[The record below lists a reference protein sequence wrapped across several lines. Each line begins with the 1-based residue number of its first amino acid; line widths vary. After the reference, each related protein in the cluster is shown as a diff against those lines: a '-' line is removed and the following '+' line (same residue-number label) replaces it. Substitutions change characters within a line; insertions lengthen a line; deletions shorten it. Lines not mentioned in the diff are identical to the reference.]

1 MSEQLLE
8 FFHFAKRKVIEKGYT
23 NEIDIV
29 NTRRFKDTTARDF
42 LSQYCYVVINAGMRN
57 QVAEKIYQKLCKEG
71 SDTIGHEGKRK
82 AIKTMSISYDS
93 QFEKLKNCKT
103 LEEKLE
109 FLSNL
114 KWIGDITKYH
124 LARNLGIDCAK
135 PDRHLERLKV
145 KYGFKDV
152 QVMCKFIAE
161 KTNERIGTV
170 DVILWRYSNLF
181 GSN

>member
-1 MSEQLLE
+1 MSEKLLE
-8 FFHFAKRKVIEKGYT
+8 FFHFAKRKIIEKGYSY
-23 NEIDIV
+23 EIDSV
-29 NTRRFKDTTARDF
+29 EKRNFRDTTANDF

-57 QVAEKIYQKLCKEG
+57 QIAEKIYQKLCKEG
-71 SDTIGHEGKRK
+71 SDTIGHRGKRI
-82 AIKTMSISYDS
+82 AIKSMSLSYEHD
-93 QFEKLKNCKT
+93 FEKLKNCKT
-103 LEEKLE
+103 IEQKLE
-109 FLSNL
+109 FLVSL

-124 LARNLGIDCAK
+124 LARNLGLDFAK

-152 QVMCKFIAE
+152 QIMCKFIAE

-181 GSN
+181 GSD